1 VVPVDALEQRPVNS
15 KYAAA
20 AGPAQDPC
28 LHHLIEA
35 QTRRTPGQVAVVFE
49 DERVTYGELDRRA
62 DRLAHHL
69 RRLGVGPDVLVG
81 LFVERSLEM
90 VVGILGILK
99 AGAAYVP
106 IDAAYP
112 LERIAFM
119 LADANV
125 RVLLTQRSLVGSLP
139 TDVAEAV
146 CLDAFD
152 WTDPAAPRQ
161 DESRV
166 EAGNLAYVIY
176 TSGST
181 GRPKGVCI
189 EHRSIVNYV
198 LGIAERLQFEPG
210 MNHATVSTIAA
221 DLGNTVIFPA
231 LATGG
236 CLHVISQERAE
247 NQALLSAYFS
257 REQIDVLKIV
267 PSHLAALQTGKNP
280 ERVMP
285 RRRLILGGEA
295 SRLDWIER
303 VRALSPSCE
312 IYNHYGPTETTVGVL
327 TYHVGPEVPHTQSGT
342 LPLGRPLPNSRIYL
356 LDGGGQPV
364 PIGEKGEL
372 CIGGPGVARGY
383 LNRPDQTAEK
393 FVPDPFLPDA
403 AGRLYRS
410 GDLARLLPDE
420 NIEFCGRID
429 DQVKI
434 HGYRIEPGEIE
445 AALRGQGGVRDA
457 VVLAREDESGGK
469 EVVAYV
475 VPQRAQQPLWTCKA
489 LHLLPDGS
497 PVAHLNKN
505 ETDYIY
511 NEIFVLQ
518 AYLRHGIT
526 IDDGDCIVDAGAN
539 IGLFTVFASRMARNL
554 RIFSCEPNPAAFAC
568 LAANAAAWGTAV
580 KCLPLG
586 LSRESGSAELTFFE
600 GLSLLSGF
608 YADAATEREVV
619 KNYVFNQQPAS
630 PNDERLAAEIGDLID
645 DRLRARSVSAQL
657 RTLSSVMAEEGIDR
671 IDLLK
676 INVEKSELDV
686 LRGLAPAD
694 WPKIRQ
700 LVIEVDQRENL
711 EPITT
716 LLEGHGFEVLVEQD
730 PLLRKTDLCYVYAIR
745 PSPTRSRLVRQQPP
759 DAHVRSLPPVD
770 EAIVT
775 PATLRKYLKDR
786 LPPYM
791 IPAAFVL
798 MEAFPLTANGKIDRQ
813 ALPTASD
820 EQRQPVQDFVR
831 PLTETEKALAA
842 IWTELLR
849 VEKVG
854 INDDFFDLGGHSLL
868 AIQVV
873 SRIRDVF
880 GVECQTRTVFEHPTI
895 AGLARVLSDA
905 PGEGARGGGG
915 EGERPRMRI
924 GPRPPEGPWAL
935 SFAQEQL
942 WFLDQLAPGSP
953 VYHIVDVVRLE
964 GRYAAAALRRALQ
977 EVVRRHEVLRTAF
990 TQRNGH
996 PMQIVEPTVDLV
1008 LAEHDVSALPEPARE
1023 REWQRVVQEQ
1033 GRQPFDL
1040 AHAPLVRATMVHW
1053 SAQEHRLLLTIHH
1066 IIADE
1071 WSMELLQREVSQL
1084 YEAFAHGRPSPL
1096 PAVPIQYADFACWQ
1110 REWVRGDVLQRQ
1122 LAYWREA
1129 LTGAPAV
1136 LDLPTDKPRPAVQ
1149 SFRGAT
1155 EFFALPVPLVERL
1168 KALGRQ
1174 DQATLFMILEASFAA
1189 LLHRYTGQDDLL
1201 VGTPITGRTQRET
1214 ESLVGNFI
1222 NVVVLRARFPERLTF
1237 HGLLQQ
1243 VREQALGAYAHPD
1256 LPFEHLVAELAPE
1269 RDPSRTPLFQVMFV
1283 LHNPEGV
1290 SQVSNLAAQ
1299 EVLGTG
1305 TSKFDLTLFFSE
1317 TERGLEGLVEYST
1330 DLFDAPTIQRLCG
1343 HYRTLLE
1350 GIVRQ
1355 PDQSIATLPLLTGA
1369 EQQQLVVDWNNT
1381 AAAYPQDRCLHQLIE
1396 AQAERTPD
1404 RVAVV
1409 VDERHLTYGE
1419 LNRRAN
1425 RLAHH
1430 LRGLGV
1436 GPDVLVG
1443 LLTERSLDMVVAL
1456 LGILKAGGA
1465 YVPLDP
1471 AYPRERLAGMI
1482 KDAAVRVLV
1491 TQDRLRHGLPPQES
1505 LVVSMDGMA
1514 DEIARHDDGDPAI
1527 DVRSENL
1534 AYVIFTS
1541 GSTGRPKGVAV
1552 THRSLVNL
1560 LESMGR
1566 EPGLTE
1572 ADVLLSVTTLSF
1584 DIAALELYLPLIKG
1598 ARVVLASRDDALDGE
1613 RLMSR
1618 LSSSGA
1624 TVMQATPAT
1633 WRLLLESGWGG
1644 NPGLKV
1650 LCGGEA
1656 LSRDLADELLRR
1668 VAAVWNMYGPTETTV
1683 WSSAWR
1689 VEPGE
1694 GVVSIGRPIAN
1705 TQMWVVDARLQPMP
1719 AGVPGELCIGGVGV
1733 ARGYWERPDLT
1744 AEKFVPDP
1752 LSGEAGSRMYRTG
1765 DLARWLPD
1773 GRLECLGRIDHQV
1786 KVRGFRIEPGEIE
1799 ANIARHPAVRD
1810 VVVIAREDIPGD
1822 KRLVAYLVADQPPA
1836 DLVDQLRALIRG
1848 ACPEY
1853 MVPAHFV
1860 ILEALPRTH
1869 NRKIDRKA
1877 LPAPERTRPD
1887 LGQTDV
1893 APRTDAEQQVARV
1906 FSEVLGLSRV
1916 GVHDNFF
1923 ADLGGHSLLAIQV
1936 VSRIRDV
1943 FGVECQTRTVFEH
1956 PTIAGLARVLSDAPG
1971 EGARG
1976 GGGEGERPR
1985 MRIGPRPPEGPW
1997 ALSFAQEQLWF
2008 LDQLA
2013 PGSPVYHIVDVVRL
2027 EGRYAAAALRRA
2039 LQEVVR
2045 RHEVLRTA
2053 FTQRNGHPMQIVE
2066 PTVDLVLAEHDV
2078 SALPE
2083 PAREREWQRVVQ
2095 EQGRQPFDLA
2105 HAPLVRAT
2113 MVHWSAQEHRLLLTI
2128 HHIIADEWSMELL
2141 QREVSQLY
2149 EAFAHGR
2156 PSPLPAVPIQYAD
2169 FACWQREWVRGDVLQ
2184 RQLAYWREALTGAP
2198 AVLDLPTDKPRP
2210 AVQSFRGATE
2220 FFALPVPLVERL
2232 KALGRQDQAT
2242 LFMILEASFA
2252 ALLHRYTGQDDLLV
2266 GTPITGRTQRETES
2280 LVGNFINVVV
2290 LRARFPERLTF
2301 HGLLQQVREQALGAY
2316 AHPDLP
2322 FEHLVAELAPE
2333 RDPSRTPLFQVMFI
2347 LHNSD
2352 GVSQASKV
2360 SGNRALETGTSKF
2373 DLTLF
2378 ISQTERGLE
2387 GLMEYST
2394 DLFDAPTIERLCRH
2408 YGTLLEA
2415 IARDPDQPLSGLAPL
2430 TDAERQQLGRIRHQ
2444 VKGRGKAVLAAHDA
2458 AAPRG
2463 DAVAPRTPTEQLVMS
2478 VFRGVL
2484 GRADFGVGDS
2494 FFDLGGHS
2502 LTAAR
2507 LMAQLRA
2514 VCGVDLAL
2522 RILFEH
2528 PSVAAL
2534 AEAIDALAWSAQGKT
2549 QTGGPRERE
2558 EIEL

>member
-1 VVPVDALEQRPVNS
+1 MVPV
-15 KYAAA
+15 
-20 AGPAQDPC
+20 G
-28 LHHLIEA
+28 LHQLIEA
-35 QTRRTPGQVAVVFE
+35 QARRTPGQVAVVFE
-49 DERVTYGELDRRA
+49 QERLTYGELDRRA
-62 DRLAHHL
+62 DTLAHRL
-69 RRLGVGPDVLVG
+69 RTLGVGPDLLVG

-106 IDAAYP
+106 IDAGYP
-112 LERIAFM
+112 PERIAFM

-125 RVLLTQRSLVGSLP
+125 SVLLTQRSLVASLP
-139 TDVAEAV
+139 TGVAEAI
-146 CLDAFD
+146 CLDVFD
-152 WTDPAAPRQ
+152 WSDSRAPRQ
-161 DESRV
+161 DGSRV
-166 EAGNLAYVIY
+166 QAGNLAYVIY

-198 LGIAERLQFEPG
+198 LGVAERLQFEPG

-247 NQALLSAYFS
+247 NQALLSEYFS

-303 VRALSPSCE
+303 LRALSPSCE

-327 TYHVGPEVPHTQSGT
+327 TYHVGPQVPRTQSGT

-364 PIGEKGEL
+364 PNGDKGEL

-383 LNRPDQTAEK
+383 LNRPDQTAER
-393 FVPDPFLPDA
+393 FVPDPFSPDA
-403 AGRLYRS
+403 GGRLYRS
-410 GDLARLLPDE
+410 GDVARVLPDG

-445 AALRGQGGVRDA
+445 GALRGQGGVREA
-457 VVLAREDESGGK
+457 VVLAREEESGGK
-469 EVVAYV
+469 ELVAYV
-475 VPQRAQQPLWTCKA
+475 VPKRAQQPLWTCKA

-539 IGLFTVFASRMARNL
+539 IGLFTVFASRLARNL
-554 RIFSCEPNPAAFAC
+554 RIVSFEPNPAAFAC

-586 LSRESGSAELTFFE
+586 LSHESGSAELTFFE

-645 DRLRARSVSAQL
+645 DRLRTRTVSAQL
-657 RTLSSVMAEEGIDR
+657 RTLSSVIAEEGIDR

-686 LRGLAPAD
+686 LRGLAPRD
-694 WPKIRQ
+694 WPRIRQ
-700 LVIEVDQRENL
+700 MVIEVDQRENL

-745 PSPTRSRLVRQQPP
+745 PSPTGSRLVRQQPP

-770 EAIVT
+770 EGIVT
-775 PATLRKYLKDR
+775 PATLRKHLRDR

-798 MEAFPLTANGKIDRQ
+798 MEALPLTANGKVDRQ
-813 ALPTASD
+813 ALPTVSD
-820 EQRQPVQDFVR
+820 EQRQPAQESAR

-842 IWTELLR
+842 IWTELLKL
-849 VEKVG
+849 EKIG

-880 GVECQTRTVFEHPTI
+880 AVECQTRTVFEHPTI

-905 PGEGARGGGG
+905 QRARGGS
-915 EGERPRMRI
+915 ERPRI
-924 GPRPPEGPWAL
+924 GPRPAGGPWAL

-996 PMQIVEPTVDLV
+996 PMQIVAPTVELV
-1008 LAEHDVSALPEPARE
+1008 LGEHDVSAMPEPARE
-1023 REWQRVVQEQ
+1023 REWHRVVQEQ

-1040 AHAPLVRATMVHW
+1040 AHAPLVRATLVHW

-1071 WSMELLQREVSQL
+1071 WSMELLQREISQL

-1096 PAVPIQYADFACWQ
+1096 PALPIQYADFACWQ
-1110 REWVRGDVLQRQ
+1110 REWLQGDVLQRQ

-1155 EFFALPVPLVERL
+1155 EFFELPAPLVERL

-1214 ESLVGNFI
+1214 EPLVGNFI
-1222 NVVVLRARFPERLTF
+1222 NVVVLRARFNEGLTF
-1237 HGLLQQ
+1237 HALLQQ

-1283 LHNPEGV
+1283 LHNAEGA
-1290 SQVSNLAAQ
+1290 SQVSNLAGQ
-1299 EVLGTG
+1299 KVLGTG
-1305 TSKFDLTLFFSE
+1305 TSKFDLTLFLSE
-1317 TERGLEGLVEYST
+1317 TEQGLEGLVEYST

-1355 PDQSIATLPLLTGA
+1355 PDRSIAALPLLTGA
-1369 EQQQLVVDWNNT
+1369 ERQQLEADWNNT
-1381 AAAYPQDRCLHQLIE
+1381 AVANAGQDRCLHQLIE
-1396 AQAERTPD
+1396 AQTARTPD

-1409 VDERHLTYGE
+1409 VDEQHLTYGE

-1425 RLAHH
+1425 QLAHH

-1443 LLTERSLDMVVAL
+1443 LLTERSLDMVVGL

-1471 AYPRERLAGMI
+1471 AYPRERLGGMI

-1491 TQDRLRHGLPPQES
+1491 TQDRLRNGLPPHES
-1505 LVVSMDGMA
+1505 SVVSMDGMA
-1514 DEIARHDDGDPAI
+1514 EEIARHDDADLEI
-1527 DVRSENL
+1527 DVRSEHL

-1572 ADVLLSVTTLSF
+1572 TDVLLSVTTLSF

-1694 GVVSIGRPIAN
+1694 GVISIGRPIAN

-1719 AGVPGELCIGGVGV
+1719 VGVPGELCIGGVGV

-1752 LSGEAGSRMYRTG
+1752 LSGEPGSRLYRTG

-1799 ANIARHPAVRD
+1799 ASIARHPAVRE
-1810 VVVIAREDIPGD
+1810 VVVIAREDTPGD
-1822 KRLVAYLVADQPPA
+1822 KRLVAYLTADQPPA

-1860 ILEALPRTH
+1860 TLEALPRTA
-1869 NRKIDRKA
+1869 NGKLDRKA
-1877 LPAPERTRPD
+1877 LPAPDP
-1887 LGQTDV
+1887 GAGV
-1893 APRTDAEQQVARV
+1893 APR
-1906 FSEVLGLSRV
+1906 
-1916 GVHDNFF
+1916 
-1923 ADLGGHSLLAIQV
+1923 
-1936 VSRIRDV
+1936 
-1943 FGVECQTRTVFEH
+1943 
-1956 PTIAGLARVLSDAPG
+1956 
-1971 EGARG
+1971 
-1976 GGGEGERPR
+1976 
-1985 MRIGPRPPEGPW
+1985 
-1997 ALSFAQEQLWF
+1997 
-2008 LDQLA
+2008 
-2013 PGSPVYHIVDVVRL
+2013 
-2027 EGRYAAAALRRA
+2027 AA
-2039 LQEVVR
+2039 
-2045 RHEVLRTA
+2045 
-2053 FTQRNGHPMQIVE
+2053 
-2066 PTVDLVLAEHDV
+2066 
-2078 SALPE
+2078 
-2083 PAREREWQRVVQ
+2083 
-2095 EQGRQPFDLA
+2095 
-2105 HAPLVRAT
+2105 
-2113 MVHWSAQEHRLLLTI
+2113 
-2128 HHIIADEWSMELL
+2128 
-2141 QREVSQLY
+2141 
-2149 EAFAHGR
+2149 
-2156 PSPLPAVPIQYAD
+2156 
-2169 FACWQREWVRGDVLQ
+2169 
-2184 RQLAYWREALTGAP
+2184 
-2198 AVLDLPTDKPRP
+2198 
-2210 AVQSFRGATE
+2210 
-2220 FFALPVPLVERL
+2220 
-2232 KALGRQDQAT
+2232 
-2242 LFMILEASFA
+2242 
-2252 ALLHRYTGQDDLLV
+2252 
-2266 GTPITGRTQRETES
+2266 
-2280 LVGNFINVVV
+2280 
-2290 LRARFPERLTF
+2290 
-2301 HGLLQQVREQALGAY
+2301 
-2316 AHPDLP
+2316 
-2322 FEHLVAELAPE
+2322 
-2333 RDPSRTPLFQVMFI
+2333 
-2347 LHNSD
+2347 
-2352 GVSQASKV
+2352 
-2360 SGNRALETGTSKF
+2360 
-2373 DLTLF
+2373 
-2378 ISQTERGLE
+2378 
-2387 GLMEYST
+2387 
-2394 DLFDAPTIERLCRH
+2394 
-2408 YGTLLEA
+2408 
-2415 IARDPDQPLSGLAPL
+2415 
-2430 TDAERQQLGRIRHQ
+2430 
-2444 VKGRGKAVLAAHDA
+2444 
-2458 AAPRG
+2458 
-2463 DAVAPRTPTEQLVMS
+2463 AVAPRTPTEEMVMGL
-2478 VFRGVL
+2478 FQGVL
-2484 GRADFGVGDS
+2484 ERTDFGVGET

-2502 LTAAR
+2502 LMAAR
-2507 LMAQLRA
+2507 LLSQLRA
-2514 VCGVDLAL
+2514 ASGVDLPL

-2534 AEAIDALAWSAQGKT
+2534 AGALEALAWSA
-2549 QTGGPRERE
+2549 GGLPVEDSRDREVV
-2558 EIEL
+2558 EL

>member
-1 VVPVDALEQRPVNS
+1 MVPVDAPEQRPVNS
-15 KYAAA
+15 KDAAA
-20 AGPAQDPC
+20 ADPAPDRC
-28 LHHLIEA
+28 LHQLIEA
-35 QTRRTPGQVAVVFE
+35 QAWRTPGQVAVVFE
-49 DERVTYGELDRRA
+49 QERLTYGELDRRA
-62 DRLAHHL
+62 DTLAHRL
-69 RRLGVGPDVLVG
+69 RRLGVGPDQLVG
-81 LFVERSLEM
+81 LFVDRSLEM

-106 IDAAYP
+106 IDATYP
-112 LERIAFM
+112 PERIAFM

-125 RVLLTQRSLVGSLP
+125 SVLLTQRSLVASLP
-139 TDVAEAV
+139 TGVAEAV

-152 WTDPAAPRQ
+152 WSDSAAPRQ
-161 DESRV
+161 DGSGV
-166 EAGNLAYVIY
+166 QAGNLAYVIY

-198 LGIAERLQFEPG
+198 LGVAERLQFEPG

-236 CLHVISQERAE
+236 CLHVISRERAE
-247 NQALLSAYFS
+247 NQALLSEYFS

-303 VRALSPSCE
+303 LRASSPSCE

-327 TYHVGPEVPHTQSGT
+327 TYHVGPQVPRTPSGT

-364 PIGEKGEL
+364 PIGDKGEL
-372 CIGGPGVARGY
+372 CVGGPGVARGY
-383 LNRPDQTAEK
+383 LNRPDQTAER
-393 FVPDPFLPDA
+393 FVPDPFFPEA
-403 AGRLYRS
+403 GGRLYRS
-410 GDLARLLPDE
+410 GDVARVLPDGD
-420 NIEFCGRID
+420 IEFCGRID

-445 AALRGQGGVRDA
+445 GALRGQGGVRDA
-457 VVLAREDESGGK
+457 VVLAREEESGGK
-469 EVVAYV
+469 ELVAYV
-475 VPQRAQQPLWTCKA
+475 VPKRAQQPLWSGKA
-489 LHLLPDGS
+489 LHLLPDGA

-539 IGLFTVFASRMARNL
+539 IGLFTVFASRLARNL
-554 RIFSCEPNPAAFAC
+554 RIVSFEPNPAAFAC

-586 LSRESGSAELTFFE
+586 LSHESGSAELTFFE

-608 YADAATEREVV
+608 YADAETEREVV
-619 KNYVFNQQPAS
+619 KSYVFNQQAAS

-645 DRLRARSVSAQL
+645 DRLRARTVSAQL
-657 RTLSSVMAEEGIDR
+657 RTLSSVIAEEGIDR

-686 LRGLAPAD
+686 LRGLASGD
-694 WPKIRQ
+694 WPRIRQ
-700 LVIEVDQRENL
+700 MVIEVDQRENL
-711 EPITT
+711 ESITT

-745 PSPTRSRLVRQQPP
+745 PSPTGSRLVRQQAP

-775 PATLRKYLKDR
+775 PATLRKHLRDR

-798 MEAFPLTANGKIDRQ
+798 MEALPLTANGKIDRQ
-813 ALPTASD
+813 ALPTVSD
-820 EQRQPVQDFVR
+820 EQRQPAPEFVR

-842 IWTELLR
+842 IWTELLQL
-849 VEKVG
+849 EKIG
-854 INDDFFDLGGHSLL
+854 ITDDFFDLGGHSLL
-868 AIQVV
+868 AIQMV

-880 GVECQTRTVFEHPTI
+880 AVECQTRTVFEHPTL
-895 AGLARVLSDA
+895 AALARVLSDA
-905 PGEGARGGGG
+905 QSARRGGGG
-915 EGERPRMRI
+915 GGGGERPRI
-924 GPRPPEGPWAL
+924 GPRPAAGPWAL

-964 GRYAAAALRRALQ
+964 GRYAAAALRRTLQ

-990 TQRNGH
+990 TQRHGH
-996 PMQIVEPTVDLV
+996 PMQSVEPTVELV
-1008 LAEHDVSALPEPARE
+1008 LGEHDVSGLPEPERE
-1023 REWQRVVQEQ
+1023 REWHQVVQAQ

-1040 AHAPLVRATMVHW
+1040 ARAPLLRATMVHW
-1053 SAQEHRLLLTIHH
+1053 SAHEHRLLLTIHH

-1071 WSMELLQREVSQL
+1071 WSMELLQREIRQL
-1084 YEAFAHGRPSPL
+1084 YEALAHGRPSPL
-1096 PAVPIQYADFACWQ
+1096 PALPIQYADFACWQ
-1110 REWVRGDVLQRQ
+1110 REWLQGDVLQRQ

-1155 EFFALPVPLVERL
+1155 EFFALPAPLVERL

-1189 LLHRYTGQDDLL
+1189 LLHRYTGQDDIL

-1214 ESLVGNFI
+1214 EPLVGNFI
-1222 NVVVLRARFPERLTF
+1222 NVVVLRARFSERLTF
-1237 HGLLQQ
+1237 HALLQQ

-1283 LHNPEGV
+1283 LHNAEGV

-1305 TSKFDLTLFFSE
+1305 TSKFDLTLFLSE
-1317 TERGLEGLVEYST
+1317 TEQGLEGVVEYST
-1330 DLFDAPTIQRLCG
+1330 DLFDASTIQRLCG

-1355 PDQSIATLPLLTGA
+1355 PDQSIAALPLLTGA
-1369 EQQQLVVDWNNT
+1369 ERQQLEVDWNNT
-1381 AAAYPQDRCLHQLIE
+1381 AVAYPGQDRCLHQLIE
-1396 AQAERTPD
+1396 AQAARTPD

-1409 VDERHLTYGE
+1409 VAQQHLTYGE

-1425 RLAHH
+1425 QLARH

-1471 AYPRERLAGMI
+1471 AYPRDRLGGMI

-1491 TQDRLRHGLPPQES
+1491 TQDHLRRGLPPHES

-1514 DEIARHDDGDPAI
+1514 HEIARHDGGDLET
-1527 DVRSENL
+1527 DVRSEHL

-1572 ADVLLSVTTLSF
+1572 TDVLLSVTTLSF

-1598 ARVVLASRDDALDGE
+1598 ARVVLATRDEALDGNQ
-1613 RLMSR
+1613 LIQR

-1633 WRLLLESGWGG
+1633 WRLLLESGWKG
-1644 NPGLKV
+1644 NAGLKV

-1668 VAAVWNMYGPTETTV
+1668 TAAVWNMYGPTETTV
-1683 WSSAWR
+1683 WSSAWL

-1694 GVVSIGRPIAN
+1694 GVISIGRPIAN

-1719 AGVPGELCIGGVGV
+1719 VGVPGELCIGGAGV

-1752 LSGEAGSRMYRTG
+1752 LSGEPGSRLYRTG

-1799 ANIARHPAVRD
+1799 ANIARHPAVRE
-1810 VVVIAREDIPGD
+1810 VVVVAREDTPGD

-1860 ILEALPRTH
+1860 RLDVLPRTA
-1869 NRKIDRKA
+1869 NGKLDRKA
-1877 LPAPERTRPD
+1877 LPAPDSEA
-1887 LGQTDV
+1887 GV
-1893 APRTDAEQQVARV
+1893 APR
-1906 FSEVLGLSRV
+1906 
-1916 GVHDNFF
+1916 
-1923 ADLGGHSLLAIQV
+1923 
-1936 VSRIRDV
+1936 
-1943 FGVECQTRTVFEH
+1943 
-1956 PTIAGLARVLSDAPG
+1956 
-1971 EGARG
+1971 
-1976 GGGEGERPR
+1976 
-1985 MRIGPRPPEGPW
+1985 
-1997 ALSFAQEQLWF
+1997 
-2008 LDQLA
+2008 
-2013 PGSPVYHIVDVVRL
+2013 
-2027 EGRYAAAALRRA
+2027 AA
-2039 LQEVVR
+2039 
-2045 RHEVLRTA
+2045 
-2053 FTQRNGHPMQIVE
+2053 
-2066 PTVDLVLAEHDV
+2066 
-2078 SALPE
+2078 
-2083 PAREREWQRVVQ
+2083 
-2095 EQGRQPFDLA
+2095 
-2105 HAPLVRAT
+2105 
-2113 MVHWSAQEHRLLLTI
+2113 
-2128 HHIIADEWSMELL
+2128 
-2141 QREVSQLY
+2141 
-2149 EAFAHGR
+2149 
-2156 PSPLPAVPIQYAD
+2156 
-2169 FACWQREWVRGDVLQ
+2169 
-2184 RQLAYWREALTGAP
+2184 
-2198 AVLDLPTDKPRP
+2198 
-2210 AVQSFRGATE
+2210 
-2220 FFALPVPLVERL
+2220 
-2232 KALGRQDQAT
+2232 
-2242 LFMILEASFA
+2242 
-2252 ALLHRYTGQDDLLV
+2252 
-2266 GTPITGRTQRETES
+2266 
-2280 LVGNFINVVV
+2280 
-2290 LRARFPERLTF
+2290 
-2301 HGLLQQVREQALGAY
+2301 
-2316 AHPDLP
+2316 
-2322 FEHLVAELAPE
+2322 
-2333 RDPSRTPLFQVMFI
+2333 
-2347 LHNSD
+2347 
-2352 GVSQASKV
+2352 
-2360 SGNRALETGTSKF
+2360 
-2373 DLTLF
+2373 
-2378 ISQTERGLE
+2378 
-2387 GLMEYST
+2387 
-2394 DLFDAPTIERLCRH
+2394 
-2408 YGTLLEA
+2408 
-2415 IARDPDQPLSGLAPL
+2415 
-2430 TDAERQQLGRIRHQ
+2430 
-2444 VKGRGKAVLAAHDA
+2444 
-2458 AAPRG
+2458 
-2463 DAVAPRTPTEQLVMS
+2463 AVAPRTPTEEMVMG
-2478 VFRGVL
+2478 VFQGVL
-2484 GRADFGVGDS
+2484 ERTDFGVGET

-2502 LTAAR
+2502 LMAAR
-2507 LMAQLRA
+2507 LMSQLRA
-2514 VCGVDLAL
+2514 ASGVDLPL

-2534 AEAIDALAWSAQGKT
+2534 AGALEALAWSA
-2549 QTGGPRERE
+2549 GGRGQPVEDSRDREVV
-2558 EIEL
+2558 EL